1 MSLFIYI
8 WIGQISFRKRETRS
22 NWTQEI
28 RGLQN
33 HRKHWLCFRSRKLFL
48 VFRKWASTGTRAVSD
63 SQEDLWAV
71 LANTHLRCLR
81 KPWLVLLCLPDLMQ
95 VHKSQSRKRTFP
107 GFLPVHKEKQWCCW
121 DAHKQLHITAVEPT
135 FKCAGGN
142 LVGISLVALF

>member
-1 MSLFIYI
+1 MSKKRNPIFLVIFSRYLLLFSKLALLTLVPAILSCWFFKFILLLCIKVKVVHESLHIYL

-33 HRKHWLCFRSRKLFL
+33 HRKHWWCFRSRKLFL

-63 SQEDLWAV
+63 SQEDLWVV

-81 KPWLVLLCLPDLMQ
+81 KPWLVLLCLPDR
-95 VHKSQSRKRTFP
+95 SFP
-107 GFLPVHKEKQWCCW
+107 C
-121 DAHKQLHITAVEPT
+121 
-135 FKCAGGN
+135 
-142 LVGISLVALF
+142 